1 VVALWGEAL
10 PIQRCTVHKHR
21 NLFGHAPNH
30 MHDDLSENYRGTI
43 YTDSAAEIEKRRK
56 AFLRKWHLKCRA
68 AADSLDEAKV

>member
-1 VVALWGEAL
+1 
-10 PIQRCTVHKHR
+10 
-21 NLFGHAPNH
+21 